1 MQRAGTPLSSRAG
14 WVLLL
19 LALLLPAGQA
29 RADVS
34 YEVTLDASP
43 QLFAVLCAARAG
55 GLTNSLGAPGD
66 PVAARMEAYLAQLDP
81 SVTEPL
87 RSYFKSRHTRP
98 GPHLLSTYISMAMVV
113 SPPPGFEW
121 TVARDQLPPDVWEV
135 QDFQPVLLQFH
146 QQARLGALWQEVR
159 PAYEQALESRRFE
172 VMQLLFETR
181 GYLRMTGE
189 SPLGRSYVIYLD
201 LLHPPGL
208 VGARNYG
215 EHYFLAL
222 HPNHAD
228 FGAAVRHQYLHYV
241 LDQLMVKH
249 GLKLKGWETL
259 LPLANRAPRLTAAFR
274 NDIVL
279 LAAECLIQAA
289 ELRFRKMDYP
299 EALREIDTRERS
311 GYVLTRHFFLALER
325 YEQDD
330 PSMQY
335 YFPTLFS
342 EFNLPAERARLQRIE
357 FAEAEV
363 ADGPP
368 TAAAPDSAD
377 DPRTQLLKEGER
389 HLGEGDVEAARAVFD
404 EVLKQRPNDPN
415 ALYGLALVASQE
427 ENRPEA
433 REFFL
438 RVLEHAQAPDI
449 LGWSHVYLGRIYDL
463 EGNRT
468 QAIAHYRAALA
479 LNSRVERVE
488 QAARRGLERP
498 FGQDE
503 VPAPR

>member
-1 MQRAGTPLSSRAG
+1 MTLA
-14 WVLLL
+14 VLLL
-19 LALLLPAGQA
+19 VASPV

-66 PVAARMEAYLAQLDP
+66 PVAARVESFLAQLDP

-87 RSYFKSRHTRP
+87 RTYFKGKHTHP
-98 GPHLLSTYISMAMVV
+98 GPHLLSTYISLALVMGT
-113 SPPPGFEW
+113 PPSFEW

-135 QDFQPVLLQFH
+135 QEFQPVLRAFYE
-146 QQARLGALWQEVR
+146 QARLGTLWQELR
-159 PAYEQALESRRFE
+159 PVYERALEARRPE

-189 SPLGRSYVIYLD
+189 SQLARSYVIYLEP
-201 LLHPPGL
+201 LHPSAL
-208 VGARNYG
+208 VSARNYG

-222 HPNHAD
+222 HRNHGD
-228 FGAAVRHQYLHYV
+228 FAAAVRHQYLHYV
-241 LDQLMVKH
+241 LDPLMVKH
-249 GLKLKGWETL
+249 GLQLKSWEML
-259 LPLANRAPRLTAAFR
+259 LPVAARAPRLPASFR

-279 LAAECLIQAA
+279 LASECLIQAA
-289 ELRFRKMDYP
+289 ELRFRKLDEQ
-299 EALREIDTRERS
+299 EAFKEIDSRERS
-311 GYVLTRHFFLALER
+311 GYVLTRYFYEALER

-330 PSMQY
+330 PAMQY
-335 YFPTLFS
+335 YFPTLLTDFKP
-342 EFNLPAERARLQRIE
+342 NLERARLQRME
-357 FAEAEV
+357 FTALEVPAE
-363 ADGPP
+363 PP
-368 TAAAPDSAD
+368 AAPAPPDDARAQLLAEGQSHLTDGDSA
-377 DPRTQLLKEGER
+377 
-389 HLGEGDVEAARAVFD
+389 AARAAF
-404 EVLKQRPNDPN
+404 EKVLELSPNDPN
-415 ALYGLALVASQE
+415 ALYGLAIVASQE

-438 RVLEHAQAPDI
+438 RTLAHARTPDI

-468 QAIAHYRAALA
+468 EAIAHYRAALA

-503 VPAPR
+503 GPEPR